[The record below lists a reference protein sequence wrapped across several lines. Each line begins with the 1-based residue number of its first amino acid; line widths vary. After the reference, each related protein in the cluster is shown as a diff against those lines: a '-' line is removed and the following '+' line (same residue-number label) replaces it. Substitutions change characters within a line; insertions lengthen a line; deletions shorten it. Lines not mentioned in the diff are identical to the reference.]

1 MTLRI
6 PAALLFANALA
17 ATPLAAQDD
26 MRRIALG
33 GGDTVTVTQSGSGPA
48 VVLVPGLLGAAY
60 SYRKVIPQLA
70 AAGMSVIVI
79 EPLGV
84 GYSSRPKNGDYSLET
99 QATRIE
105 RVLDELAIDSA
116 IFVCHSVGGSMCYR
130 LALRAPQRVRGIV
143 ALNAG
148 ADERAATSGLRF
160 AMRFAPMLRVLGSGN
175 AKKRVRDGLIESSA
189 DPAWVTAEAM
199 DAYTRPFTDLSR
211 ALDALRGM
219 SSAKEPLPLAPR
231 LSELRRPVRLLVGA
245 GGKSMTAE
253 DIEALTSRLPDIQV
267 ERVHGAGQYIQEEA
281 PGAIVEAV
289 AALRAQ
295 LARGNQRSPPR

>member
-1 MTLRI
+1 MTLRFF
-6 PAALLFANALA
+6 AAVLLTGALA
-17 ATPLAAQDD
+17 APTAAQDD

-33 GGDTVTVTQSGSGPA
+33 GADTVTVTQTGAGPT

-60 SYRKVIPQLA
+60 SYRKVIPQLV
-70 AAGMSVIVI
+70 AAGMNVIVI

-99 QATRIE
+99 QAARIE
-105 RVLDELAIDSA
+105 RVMTELGVDSA

-130 LALRAPQRVRGIV
+130 LALRSPQRVRGIV
-143 ALNAG
+143 GLNAG

-160 AMRFAPMLRVLGSGN
+160 AMRFAPMLRVLGSGS

-189 DPAWVTAEAM
+189 DPSWVTAEAM
-199 DAYTRPFTDLSR
+199 DAYTLPFTDLSR

-219 SSAKEPLPLAPR
+219 SSAKEPLPLVPR
-231 LSELRRPVRLLVGA
+231 LAELRKPVRLLVGA
-245 GGKSMTAE
+245 GGKSMSAE
-253 DIEALTSRLPDIQV
+253 DIEILTSRLADVQV
-267 ERVHGAGQYIQEEA
+267 ERVAGAGQYIHEEA
-281 PGAIVEAV
+281 PGAVVEAV

-295 LARGNQRSPPR
+295 LERGHQRVPPR